1 MINELLWGDT
11 TAVGLQVLGWTEPS
25 YHLWCSAS
33 RDKPLVLALCATHLI
48 SKTSTSFPCPHLL
61 IPLRYCQS
69 TPEEGYSVQDE
80 LTQTTMSLN
89 DTIYHQ
95 APIPQP
101 DNCTVLEWLL
111 SGLKS
116 QSKGWS
122 FHTDKQLDNTMS
134 GERKEFLHWPS
145 PPLPHRCSKSIS
157 QAPFGWQTRNHY
169 IDSSAMRINS
179 LCNISVQKIKKKQ
192 PELKSARF
200 NQWVSAISYFQEVK
214 DATFLFY
221 LK

>member
-1 MINELLWGDT
+1 MFNELLWGDT
-11 TAVGLQVLGWTEPS
+11 SVVGLQVLSCAEPS
-25 YHLWCSAS
+25 YHLWYSAS
-33 RDKPLVLALCATHLI
+33 RHKPLVWALCATHLI
-48 SKTSTSFPCPHLL
+48 SKTSTISPYPHLL

-69 TPEEGYSVQDE
+69 TSEEGYSVQEE

-89 DTIYHQ
+89 DTVYHQ
-95 APIPQP
+95 APIQQP
-101 DNCTVLEWLL
+101 NICTVLELLL

-145 PPLPHRCSKSIS
+145 LSLPHRYSKKTIT
-157 QAPFGWQTRNHY
+157 QVPFSWQTLNHY
-169 IDSSAMRINS
+169 IDSSPMRIKS
-179 LCNISVQKIKKKQ
+179 HCNTSMQKIKEKQ

-200 NQWVSAISYFQEVK
+200 NQWVSAIIYF
-214 DATFLFY
+214 
-221 LK
+221 